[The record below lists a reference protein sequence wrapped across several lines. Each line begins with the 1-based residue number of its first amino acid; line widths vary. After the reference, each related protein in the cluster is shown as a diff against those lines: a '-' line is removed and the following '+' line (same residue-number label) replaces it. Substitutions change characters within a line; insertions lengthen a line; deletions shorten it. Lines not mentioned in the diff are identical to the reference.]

1 MKCIKI
7 KTFDNRIYYSQYSNI
22 KKIKKFNFLIKNYKT
37 VVFKDYNLLKIKN
50 LIKAICSETLMQKN
64 LINKN
69 ISDEIKEFI
78 KNSFEKNKKLN
89 FIELKNKFSK
99 YNIKNINLYNHLNQI
114 KKVYKKLG
122 KEIKRTKTGV
132 FELN

>member
-7 KTFDNRIYYSQYSNI
+7 KTFDNRVYYSQYSNI
-22 KKIKKFNFLIKNYKT
+22 KKIKKFNFLIKSYKT
-37 VVFKDYNLLKIKN
+37 IVFKNYNLLKLKI

-114 KKVYKKLG
+114 KKMYKKLG